1 MGHVA
6 VRGAFPAAW
15 RKTFPEVGKRKGGQ
29 AFDALPAIAFWIDD
43 GVATCGLTQQQAE
56 AAYGDDAAC
65 ASAKFSE
72 TVKACVQPR
81 PDDEFLKVVF
91 RKSSGAIVGVHIF
104 GKDAS
109 EMINHG
115 ASFVNRGGTVWD
127 VLHSIPPAVTYD
139 ECFLRAVR
147 KACYSFAAF
156 DKK

>member
-91 RKSSGAIVGVHIF
+91 RKSSGAIVGVRA
-104 GKDAS
+104 G
-109 EMINHG
+109 
-115 ASFVNRGGTVWD
+115 VRGGSRRRRGRELD
-127 VLHSIPPAVTYD
+127 PPRAGSPAGRVRPHAVQRRYTSSAKT
-139 ECFLRAVR
+139 RR
-147 KACYSFAAF
+147 R
-156 DKK
+156 